1 MECGFDSRRPHHMNQ
16 ASNRL
21 SAAELHLWRGDL
33 HVLRGISLELQSGQ
47 CLQVTGPN
55 GAGKSTLLRALCGL
69 LPLESGQVQ
78 WNGHDTHSDQLQFHR
93 SLAYLGHH
101 TALKAELSARENLL
115 YSVGMRRV
123 TSAAEADAALATVD
137 LPTAHATRLVR
148 QMSAGQQRRVALAR
162 VALLRVPLWILDE
175 PSANLDADGQAMF
188 TQLLTTHLRSDGIA
202 IIATH
207 HPLQLTPGTLHKL
220 ELAT

>member
-16 ASNRL
+16 ATNRL
-21 SAAELHLWRGDL
+21 TATNLHLWRGDL
-33 HVLRGISLELQSGQ
+33 HVLRGVSLELQSGQ
-47 CLQVTGPN
+47 CLQISGPN

-78 WNGHDTHSDQLQFHR
+78 WNGHQTQADQLQFHA

-115 YSVGMRRV
+115 YSVGMRR
-123 TSAAEADAALATVD
+123 TTTAAEADAALVTTGLPAT
-137 LPTAHATRLVR
+137 HCGRLVR

-162 VALLRVPLWILDE
+162 VALMRAPVWILDE
-175 PSANLDADGQAMF
+175 PGSNLDSDGQAMF
-188 TQLLTTHLRSDGIA
+188 AQLLAAHLQGEGIA
-202 IIATH
+202 IVATH
-207 HPLQLTPGTLHKL
+207 HPLQLAPGLLLNL
-220 ELAT
+220 ELTL